1 MDDHTYAK
9 RGRDSFF
16 SFSHGGAI
24 CAPREFLIRSLFQPT
39 IPLIDLFSSHPGFD
53 NHLWNRHLFSYVF
66 HVFAS
71 RSRFSISNEPASPF
85 SRIKSVAKG
94 WFLERCDFCERRR
107 GEEKRWLGGANIIK
121 GGKEFSFSFFLRAY
135 SSTRTLSPAI
145 SAVLLELW
153 NLV

>member
-71 RSRFSISNEPASPF
+71 RSCFSISNEPASPF
-85 SRIKSVAKG
+85 FADKIGGERVVSREIFAN
-94 WFLERCDFCERRR
+94 EE
-107 GEEKRWLGGANIIK
+107 EEKRKDDWVERMLRVRKN
-121 GGKEFSFSFFLRAY
+121 FLFLFF
-135 SSTRTLSPAI
+135 
-145 SAVLLELW
+145 
-153 NLV
+153 

>member
-94 WFLERCDFCERRR
+94 WFLERCDFCE
-107 GEEKRWLGGANIIK
+107 EKRKDDWVERILLRVGRN
-121 GGKEFSFSFFLRAY
+121 FLFLFF
-135 SSTRTLSPAI
+135 
-145 SAVLLELW
+145 
-153 NLV
+153 